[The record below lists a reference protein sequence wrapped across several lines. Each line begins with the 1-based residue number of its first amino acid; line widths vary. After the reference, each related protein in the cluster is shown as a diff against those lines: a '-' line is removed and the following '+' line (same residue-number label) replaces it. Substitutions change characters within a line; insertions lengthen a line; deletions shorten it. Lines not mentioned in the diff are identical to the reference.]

1 MPIILIVVAIVIE
14 DCAGIVFIKGRSFAP
29 KMVRYF
35 SPLYSLTNNL
45 YLLFSL
51 CVSFNTNHSPLCTG
65 NITAWE
71 LNVLAWKFGRQGAL
85 VFKLF
90 RTLLSKIARNLRSLE

>member
-45 YLLFSL
+45 YY
-51 CVSFNTNHSPLCTG
+51 
-65 NITAWE
+65 IY
-71 LNVLAWKFGRQGAL
+71 L
-85 VFKLF
+85 VFIVRIF
-90 RTLLSKIARNLRSLE
+90 

>member
-14 DCAGIVFIKGRSFAP
+14 DCAGIVF
-29 KMVRYF
+29 RYF
-35 SPLYSLTNNL
+35 PPLYSLTNNL